1 MSYADKFL
9 LTLVAASIFGI
20 VEGFIFFLAET
31 ELESVFEEQLQ
42 LNTISAQLLT
52 GGLSSAVAILAFSY
66 VHDYMSKKYKLLDIH
81 ILQSLGL
88 IIGTVI
94 IIVVY
99 NIIRKRH
106 EEEEDGE
113 ED

>member
-1 MSYADKFL
+1 MSYTEKFV
-9 LTLVAASIFGI
+9 LTLVAASVFGI

-31 ELESVFEEQLQ
+31 ELESVFEEELG

-52 GGLSSAVAILAFSY
+52 GGLSSGIAILAFSY

-99 NIIRKRH
+99 NIISKKH
-106 EEEEDGE
+106 EEEDGE
-113 ED
+113 KA